1 MDDIARDIIGGEVYF
16 VVGDKRYE
24 SMADVK
30 IRPRRRELT
39 AGATSAGRM
48 YGTEKA
54 RLVEAEITFA
64 NHGDAVPMEVF
75 DLRRANITIV
85 EKSRNVRHLMTDAL
99 VVGTPDQNLQTGEVT
114 GISFAT
120 DKYTVT

>member
-16 VVGDKRYE
+16 VIGDKKYE

-54 RLVEAEITFA
+54 RLVEAEITFP
-64 NHGDAVPMEVF
+64 NHGDAPPMSVF
-75 DLRRANITIV
+75 DLRRASVTIV
-85 EKSRNVRHLMTDAL
+85 EKSRNVRHLLTDAL

-120 DKYTVT
+120 DKYSVT